1 MSITSK
7 VFDTL
12 LLLIANQGQL
22 LTKDEFINSLWP
34 DKIVEEASLTQNIA
48 VLRKI
53 PGDSPGEHQYI
64 VTVPG
69 QGYRFVSPRS
79 RAASYRKTTAA
90 CRHLRREHSAR
101 AIALRR
107 RTV

>member
-69 QGYRFVSPRS
+69 QGYRFVSPVRERPVIGRQQPPADIS
-79 RAASYRKTTAA
+79 AANTQPAR
-90 CRHLRREHSAR
+90 LR
-101 AIALRR
+101 
-107 RTV
+107 